1 MSTLSTRTQQ
11 LHDVESRIN
20 LALVEICVKG
30 YDDHTVNFIKIENV
44 TV

>member
-20 LALVEICVKG
+20 LALEEICVKG
-30 YDDHTVNFIKIENV
+30 YDHKVNFSYIENV
-44 TV
+44 TF